1 MSEIDG
7 GSFRYCTNLSS
18 LTNLARNPQRIDES
32 VFDSYGDLHVLKG
45 CKEVYQ
51 KTEVW
56 KKFNIIEDAEEIL
69 GISNIGSEPIAADKI
84 YSISG
89 HRLSAQQKGIVIDS
103 GKKVVGQQ

>member
-1 MSEIDG
+1 M
-7 GSFRYCTNLSS
+7 
-18 LTNLARNPQRIDES
+18 
-32 VFDSYGDLHVLKG
+32 HVLKG

-84 YSISG
+84 YSILG
-89 HRLSAQQKGIVIDS
+89 HQLFAPQKGIVIIN
-103 GKKVVGQQ
+103 GKKVVVK

>member
-32 VFDSYGDLHVLKG
+32 VFDSYGDLHVQKG
-45 CKEVYQ
+45 CKEAYQ
-51 KTEVW
+51 NADVW

-69 GISNIGSEPIAADKI
+69 GISNIGSETIAADKVF
-84 YSISG
+84 SLSG
-89 HRLSAQQKGIVIDS
+89 HHLSAPQKGVVIIN
-103 GKKVVGQQ
+103 GKKVVVK